1 MQKDVNPCAIQAFKG
16 SNQTIRA
23 LCRMLLMK
31 STRGMVMKKRI
42 VFGTMAAVLLVMG
55 AGITCAGSIYDPG
68 INRREWRQERRI
80 DQGLASGRLTPWEA
94 RALDREQSRI
104 RYIEAQMKSDGY
116 LTSRERLRL
125 HHELN
130 VASRN
135 IWRLNHNGYRW

>member
-1 MQKDVNPCAIQAFKG
+1 
-16 SNQTIRA
+16 
-23 LCRMLLMK
+23 
-31 STRGMVMKKRI
+31 MKKRI